1 MSTRININEERTPLL
16 GGFQNATPASTSAHA
31 AANAADAQAQA
42 VRDREIAH
50 NMAPLN
56 PTLSQTQIPNS
67 SGALLAAP
75 VKKVMAPLRVEP
87 KVYFANER
95 TLLSILLTFSFSPS
109 IPRIVDSLLRFLA
122 SLSWLHFCIVLG
134 GLAIGLLNF
143 GDRVGQIS
151 GVAFTLVA
159 LVFMVYAV
167 VVFRRRAD
175 MIRRRD
181 PGPYDDT
188 TAPVVLCVILCN
200 FHP

>member
-95 TLLSILLTFSFSPS
+95 TLLSILLT
-109 IPRIVDSLLRFLA
+109 
-122 SLSWLHFCIVLG
+122 LSWLHFCIVLG